1 MKMKIIL
8 IGYKGFIGSN
18 LHAFFNE
25 KGLDVTVYSSTEI
38 KEDRNDKLNSLVDF
52 SSLLSQFEKSVVINC
67 SGNGNVPTSIINP
80 YFDFNANVSFA
91 QFLLETIRKA
101 NSNCTYIHLS
111 SAAVYGNPRVLPI
124 KEDSDLHP
132 ISPYGYHKVLS
143 ENLCKQYAE
152 LYGIQSI
159 VLRPFSVYGPGLR
172 KQLIW
177 DVHEKFYLSNKKD
190 PIEFFGTGNETR
202 DFIYI
207 EDLCQSI
214 ELLLKQLSSLSNFE
228 VFNIANEEEVKI
240 KTIIELI
247 ASKFEDKQFDFS
259 GISREG
265 DPNNWKGDNSKLK
278 HLGYARKFSFEQG
291 LAAFTNWYL
300 NSRIDR

>member
-1 MKMKIIL
+1 VKVII
-8 IGYKGFIGSN
+8 IGYQGFIGSN
-18 LHAFFNE
+18 LHTFFIE

-38 KEDRNDKLNSLVDF
+38 KEYGNDHLNSLVNF
-52 SSLLSQFEKSVVINC
+52 SSFLSQFEKSVVINC
-67 SGNGNVPTSIINP
+67 SGNGSVPTSIINP
-80 YFDFNANVSFA
+80 HFDFSANVSFT

-177 DVHEKFYLSNKKD
+177 DVHEKFYLSDKKD
-190 PIEFFGTGNETR
+190 AIEFFGTGHETR

-214 ELLLKQLSSLSNFE
+214 ELLLNHLSSLSNFE
-228 VFNIANEEEVKI
+228 VFNVANEEEVKI

-247 ASKFEDKQFDFS
+247 ASKFEDKHFAFS

-265 DPNNWKGDNSKLK
+265 DPNNWKGANSKLK
-278 HLGYARKFSFEQG
+278 HLGYARKFSLEQG

-300 NSRIDR
+300 NSRIDK